1 MRPRFPL
8 SSRILLLAA
17 VNVVLLAALLAAFIR
32 FELDMDVNQILFAP
46 AQDRAISVG
55 RAVAVDLDC
64 TPTAGRAAL
73 LARYKQSYGVAFYLF
88 LNGGSQLAGPAIT
101 LPLEVSEELIR
112 QPSQGRGPGFGPD
125 EPPPPPPADPPPFL
139 SDKGRDRKDRDGKAR
154 DRKGR
159 GRGDIQRNGIFQ
171 KSAAGLYW
179 VGVRIP
185 VPSETGDLPLRAT
198 VIMAAPSFYG
208 TPLFFNFLPWFGA
221 AGVALAICVACWLPF
236 IRGVTKTVTQVTR
249 ATQQI
254 AEGHFEHHLPEE
266 RSDELGQLSASIN
279 RMASRLSGFVTGQKR
294 FLGDI
299 AHELCAPLARIEFG
313 MGILEHRA
321 TADDRESITD
331 VQDEVRHM
339 SGLVAELLSF
349 SRAGIESK
357 NRPLLPVNIAD
368 VVREALAR
376 EAAGDR
382 VAMQVEPGICALADQ
397 ALLARCVA
405 NLVRNALRYAADSG
419 PVTISAERNRDTVL
433 LRVADSG
440 PGLPEDELDRIFTP
454 FYRPE
459 RSRNRESGGTGLGLA
474 IVKSCVE
481 ACKGSVICRNRQP
494 SGLEV
499 EITLQAA

>member
-17 VNVVLLAALLAAFIR
+17 VNVVLLAALLAGFIH
-32 FELDMDVNQILFAP
+32 FELGMDVNQILFAP
-46 AQDRAISVG
+46 AQDRAVSVG
-55 RAVAVDLDC
+55 RAVAVDLDS
-64 TPTAGRAAL
+64 TPAAGRAAL
-73 LARYKQSYGVAFYLF
+73 LARYKQNYGVEFYLF

-101 LPLEVSEELIR
+101 LPRDVSEELIR
-112 QPSQGRGPGFGPD
+112 QPPQGRGRGFGTD
-125 EPPPPPPADPPPFL
+125 EPPPPPPADPPPFR
-139 SDKGRDRKDRDGKAR
+139 SDKDRDSKDRDGKGPA
-154 DRKGR
+154 
-159 GRGDIQRNGIFQ
+159 RGDIQRSGIFQ

-185 VPSETGDLPLRAT
+185 VPSETGGFPLRAT

-208 TPLFFNFLPWFGA
+208 TPLFFNLLPWFGA
-221 AGVALAICVACWLPF
+221 AGVALAICAACWLPF

-279 RMASRLSGFVTGQKR
+279 RMTSRLSGFVTGQKR

-321 TADDRESITD
+321 PAEDRESITD

-357 NRPLLPVNIAD
+357 NRPLLSVNIAD
-368 VVREALAR
+368 VVSEALAR
-376 EAAGDR
+376 EGAGDR
-382 VAMQVEPGICALADQ
+382 VEMQVESGICALADQ
-397 ALLARCVA
+397 ALLARCLA

-419 PVTISAERNRDTVL
+419 PITVSAERSRDTVL
-433 LRVADSG
+433 LRVTDSG

-459 RSRNRESGGTGLGLA
+459 KSRNRESGGTGLGLA

-481 ACKGSVICRNRQP
+481 ACKGSVICRNRQAG
-494 SGLEV
+494 GLEV